1 MAGGERQERQA
12 CPFLQGRHTAL
23 CDRKSVCVR
32 KQKRGSS
39 LHVFANCPRY
49 GAVGLQDLASDAPL
63 IGPLESYNASVE
75 EIITGLNK
83 LLLAFITATA

>member
-1 MAGGERQERQA
+1 M
-12 CPFLQGRHTAL
+12 
-23 CDRKSVCVR
+23 
-32 KQKRGSS
+32 
-39 LHVFANCPRY
+39 FANCPRY